1 MSERQEINFKF
12 NLYENKKTIHKA
24 LKFIAYF
31 LLFLIFGCVLITFI
45 LTEYSSRAS
54 KEAITFYFEKSP
66 DIIAVFTGD
75 RGRLEYAFEILK
87 LHPESKLLISGVYN
101 KNTIQSLLN
110 SKNIKIPEYINEAK
124 ASQVVELDYQ
134 AQNTIE
140 NVLMTLQY
148 IRKDQSFK
156 NILIISSDYHLLRIN
171 LLVNAL
177 KINQS
182 TDHIHY
188 FGVRSEHN
196 VLKRIKDASLEA
208 IKIIR
213 SLLVS
218 LFWMSEEA
226 ELHL

>member
-171 LLVNAL
+171 QIGRAHV
-177 KINQS
+177 
-182 TDHIHY
+182 
-188 FGVRSEHN
+188 
-196 VLKRIKDASLEA
+196 
-208 IKIIR
+208 
-213 SLLVS
+213 
-218 LFWMSEEA
+218 
-226 ELHL
+226 